1 MSSYPV
7 IFGLSDEYQKDCKGR
22 SLGVLAVG
30 LSVLQ
35 FICVLTVKLWIDGK
49 SELVQIVCLGQDIC
63 PLQRIWKGRG
73 QVGAKQSA

>member
-35 FICVLTVKLWIDGK
+35 FICVLTVQLWIDGK
-49 SELVQIVCLGQDIC
+49 SELVQIVCLGQDTVC
-63 PLQRIWKGRG
+63 YRGSGREEG
-73 QVGAKQSA
+73 SRAKQSA